1 MARKAATFKYS
12 KYIIGY
18 GFALV
23 LVLLVGIA
31 VLGVRQMAAINHEMQ
46 ALVEQQNVKT
56 SLAFTMYSAARD
68 RALLL
73 HAMTL
78 SNDAFEQDEQYMLF
92 NAKATDFT
100 LARTQWLALPSGAEE
115 LGIMDL
121 QGKLIITA
129 GAVQLRVADTI
140 RSGRI
145 KEANRMLLHEGIP
158 IQNKVLDTL
167 TQLINLQQQA
177 SRRVTEQAAR
187 EYRYASVSM
196 LVLGAIAVTL
206 CIITAFFVTRKVVK
220 TESELF
226 NEKELA
232 EITLHSIGDAVITT
246 DMAGNVDHINP
257 AAEDMTGWSAQRARG
272 VPLSRIFCTLDEV
285 TRAPLEPM
293 PAQVVADGSQ
303 PIDSQHALLLRKDGR
318 EFLIEGS
325 RAPIRNE
332 ADETIGSV
340 LVFRDVSKAR
350 VLAQQ
355 LSWQA
360 SHDELTG
367 LPNRRAFE
375 FLLQQHIDNSRS
387 SERRHALLY
396 NDLDNFMIVNDT
408 CGHESG
414 DELLRQLA
422 GVLNNKLRE
431 SDTLARLGGDEFGVL
446 LEGCSIDSAMRI
458 ARDVL
463 ECIQEFRFAWDAKVF
478 SVGVSIGLVAIDAD
492 TPDITSVLSAADHAC
507 YTAKDMGR
515 NRIHLFHLN
524 DREVAKRQGE
534 MQWVSRISSALGEN
548 RLRLYYQNIQPLV
561 MRSKTVEH
569 REILLRMLDENGD
582 VVLPMAFIPAAERY
596 GLMPAIDRWVIRTLF
611 GILGPQMRA
620 MTLAARSTQAE
631 RFPMYALNLSG
642 ASLNDDAFLDFI
654 QEQIRLHGIAPNILC
669 FEITETAAIINLKR
683 ASYFIQELK
692 RIGCR
697 FALDDFGSGMSSF
710 GYLKALPVDFLKID
724 GSFVVDI
731 LHDPADYAM
740 VDAINRIGHILGIQT
755 VAEWVENA
763 GVREVLRN
771 LGVDFLQGNGIHQPE
786 PLTVLTHHPLPGEQ
800 PKAATSDGLR

>member
-31 VLGVRQMAAINHEMQ
+31 VLGARKMAAINQEMQ
-46 ALVEQQNVKT
+46 TLVEQQNVKT
-56 SLAFTMYSAARD
+56 GLAFTMYSAARE

-78 SNDAFEQDEQYMLF
+78 SHDPFEQDEQYMLF
-92 NAKATDFT
+92 NAKATEFAM
-100 LARTQWLALPSGAEE
+100 ARTQWLEMKPSAEE
-115 LGIMDL
+115 LEIMAL
-121 QGKLIITA
+121 QGKLTKTA
-129 GAVQLRVADTI
+129 AAVQLEVADTI
-140 RSGRI
+140 RHGKI
-145 KEANRMLLHEGIP
+145 EAANRMLLQEGIP

-167 TQLINLQQQA
+167 TALLSLQQQA
-177 SRRVTEQAAR
+177 GRRVIEQATR
-187 EYRYASVSM
+187 EYRYASAFM
-196 LVLGAIAVTL
+196 LVLGTITVTL
-206 CIITAFFVTRKVVK
+206 CILTAFFVTRKVAK

-246 DMAGNVDHINP
+246 DMAGNIDHINP
-257 AAEDMTGWSAQRARG
+257 VAGEMTGWSAERAHG
-272 VPLSRIFCTLDEV
+272 APLSRIFRTLDEV

-293 PAQVVADGSQ
+293 PVQVVVDGAQ
-303 PIDSQHALLLRKDGR
+303 PIDSHHALLLRKDGQ

-350 VLAQQ
+350 ILAQQ

-375 FLLQQHIDNSRS
+375 LLLQQHIDNSRS

-396 NDLDNFMIVNDT
+396 IDLDNFKIVNDT

-458 ARDVL
+458 AKDVL
-463 ECIQEFRFAWDAKVF
+463 ECIQEFRFAWDTKVF

-524 DREVAKRQGE
+524 DREVTKRQGE
-534 MQWVSRISSALGEN
+534 MQWVSRISSALSEN

-561 MRSKTVEH
+561 VRSKTVDH

-582 VVLPMAFIPAAERY
+582 IVLPMAFIPAAERY

-620 MTLAARSTQAE
+620 KALAARRTQTE
-631 RFPMYALNLSG
+631 RFPMYAINLSG
-642 ASLNDDAFLDFI
+642 ASLNDDAFLHFV
-654 QEQIRLHGIAPNILC
+654 QEQIQLHGIVPNILC

-763 GVREVLRN
+763 AVREVLRN

-786 PLTVLTHHPLPGEQ
+786 PLTVLTDHPLPGQ
-800 PKAATSDGLR
+800 RLKAAVSDRLG